1 MKHVL
6 EVADVV
12 KRYGSKTAL
21 DQVDVHVKEGSCFG
35 LLGPNGAGKSTLM
48 KLMTGILQADSGMI
62 RAFGMDTRHQMSEIR
77 QRVGYVPQE
86 ITLYEKLSA
95 VQNLKFFG
103 EMYGV
108 NGAELKQRIAHVL
121 EQVGLSDRANEAVE
135 TYSGGMK
142 RRINLAAALLHQ
154 PQLIILDEP
163 TVGIDPQSRNHIFEM
178 IRGLKKEGLT
188 LVYSTHYME
197 EVEALCDDIAI
208 IDHGSVIAQGS
219 LHEILEQHADQAVY
233 VESDYITEP
242 PQLSS
247 IKRASARGRG
257 WVLES
262 EQPLHTLRDLSQL
275 FAEAGARVHA
285 LELVKPSLDRVFLKL
300 TGTALRD

>member
-1 MKHVL
+1 MTHVL

-12 KRYGSKTAL
+12 KGYGGKTAL
-21 DQVDVHVKEGSCFG
+21 DKVNIHVREGSCFG

-48 KLMTGILQADSGMI
+48 KLMTGILQADSGII
-62 RAFGMDTRHQMSEIR
+62 RAFDMDTRHQMSKIR
-77 QRVGYVPQE
+77 QLVGYVPQE

-108 NGAELKQRIAHVL
+108 KGAELKRRIENVL
-121 EQVGLSDRANEAVE
+121 EQVGLSDRASEAVG

-154 PQLIILDEP
+154 PQLVILDEP

-178 IRGLKKEGLT
+178 IRGLRKEGLT

-219 LHEILEQHADQAVY
+219 LHEILERHADKAVY
-233 VESDYITEP
+233 VESDHITEP
-242 PQLSS
+242 PQLSG
-247 IKRASARGRG
+247 IIQASARGRG

-262 EQPLHTLRDLSQL
+262 EQPLNTLHDMSRLL
-275 FAEAGARVHA
+275 AEAGANVHA